1 MKLLLD
7 THAFLV
13 AIAAPAKLSDKVRG
27 LLTDNSVE
35 RYVSTVSIW
44 EVAIKVQIGKLDM
57 PVDRAFYTAH
67 VKALKARVLAV
78 EFPHSLAVFSLPM
91 HHRDPFDRM
100 LIAQAR
106 EEGMVLVTRD
116 TAFEAYEVPTV
127 W

>member
-7 THAFLV
+7 THAFLF
-13 AIAAPAKLSDKVRG
+13 AIAAPAKLSEKVRN
-27 LLTDNSVE
+27 LLTDTKVE
-35 RYVSTVSIW
+35 RYVSAVSIW
-44 EVAIKVQIGKLDM
+44 EVAIKIQIGKLDM
-57 PVDRAFYTAH
+57 PADRSFYAAH

-78 EFPHSLAVFSLPM
+78 EFPHSLAVLSLPL

-106 EEGMVLVTRD
+106 EEGLVVVTRD
-116 TAFEAYEVPTV
+116 AAFEAYEVPTV